1 MITSLS
7 ELFLPSRTLEYGTY
21 ELRLS
26 VAMSV
31 APQWT
36 STASAYVTITP
47 SPITPQL
54 MPLGT
59 SMITHGHARD
69 LLLDPGTYSVD
80 PDALTFNASVSI
92 LQCIERTRHLHSDIV
107 SSQNWKCDYYCR
119 IYDGRDFPTLN
130 STLLTI
136 DDPRNNASCLLT
148 PSSESFHPSS

>member
-7 ELFLPSRTLEYGTY
+7 ELFLPPRTLEYGTY

-31 APQWT
+31 APPWM

-47 SPITPQL
+47 SPITPHL

-59 SMITHGHARD
+59 SMITHGHGQA
-69 LLLDPGTYSVD
+69 LLLDPGTYSID

-92 LQCIERTRHLHSDIV
+92 LQCIERTS
-107 SSQNWKCDYYCR
+107 Y
-119 IYDGRDFPTLN
+119 
-130 STLLTI
+130 
-136 DDPRNNASCLLT
+136 
-148 PSSESFHPSS
+148 